1 MKPKTKKPSARAL
14 FQVRESAIQGK
25 GAFALRAIPAETR
38 IVEYIG
44 EHITDEEADLRYDD
58 SLMDRHHTFL
68 FALDDGTCIDA
79 AREGNDAR
87 YINHSCDPNCEA
99 VNVEGRIFVESIK
112 DIAPGEE
119 LVYDYQYVIGEGVRR
134 TKKLLE
140 RYACRCGAE
149 GCRGSILAPVKPAK
163 KAKAKSATKKRA
175 RVGKSRK
182 TAPKKRSVTAKGPA
196 RRKSAAKRKRA

>member
-25 GAFALRAIPAETR
+25 GAFALRSIPAETR

-58 SLMDRHHTFL
+58 SLMGRHHTFL

-79 AREGNDAR
+79 ARKGNDAR

-149 GCRGSILAPVKPAK
+149 GCRGSILAPVK

-175 RVGKSRK
+175 PVGKSRK
-182 TAPKKRSVTAKGPA
+182 TAAKTRSVTAKGPA